1 MRRTRTST
9 LAAGA
14 ALAIAMIGAPT
25 AMAAGGSTIM
35 VDGDGRATPASCNDG
50 APGSARVTVQGGVNA
65 AQAGDTV
72 LVCPGT
78 YVEQVQ
84 IAGKDGLTVRSTRPW
99 KATIQ
104 APTDL
109 DAPFIVGIY
118 GADDVT
124 LQWFNV
130 VTRPTE
136 GCDAPVIGI
145 LALAGRDITI
155 RSNRVRNLG
164 RTLGP
169 CAFTFGIMAGY
180 PLGFSTSSAALP
192 AGLLPGDL
200 TTTATIINNAVRDHV
215 GIGIAAVSTLGPTA
229 GGTYGPTRADILNN
243 SVRYYHLGST
253 NGDCTPV
260 TSTSLSARETRSI
273 RRSISAIPA
282 GPGIGCEAIG
292 IYQGA
297 TISDSPIPGPAGVIR
312 GNRISSGPDA
322 ATDLIAG
329 AEPATPAQAIGIL
342 IIDQRHSPGASQ
354 VLDNLVFRNVF
365 GILAVD
371 AAGVEIRENRSRSAF
386 FGIAVWD
393 TEGAIV
399 RDNIAT
405 DGVVGVIVSDEP
417 FFASGEAWYVTDDV
431 RFRDNDA
438 RGNADR
444 SCVDDTLG
452 DGTLGTDNT
461 WIGNLGELDS
471 SDPAGICGGVTP
483 P

>member
-25 AMAAGGSTIM
+25 AMAAGGATIM
-35 VDGDGRATPASCNDG
+35 VDGDGRATAASCNDG
-50 APGSARVTVQGGVNA
+50 AAGSARDTVQGGVDA
-65 AQAGDTV
+65 AHPGDTV

-84 IAGKDGLTVRSTRPW
+84 IAEKDGLTVRSTRPW
-99 KATIQ
+99 TATIQ
-104 APTDL
+104 APSSL

-124 LQWFNV
+124 FQWFNV

-136 GCDAPVIGI
+136 GCDAPMMGV

-180 PLGFSTSSAALP
+180 PLGFGTGSAALP
-192 AGLLPGDL
+192 AGVLPGDL

-215 GIGIAAVSTLGPTA
+215 GIGIAAVSTLGSTV
-229 GGTYGPTRADILNN
+229 GGTSYGPTRADILNN

-253 NGDCTPV
+253 NGDCSSV
-260 TSTSLSARETRSI
+260 TSTSLSAKETRSL
-273 RRSISAIPA
+273 RRSIAALPA
-282 GPGIGCEAIG
+282 GPGSCEAIG

-297 TISDSPIPGPAGVIR
+297 TSSDSPIPGPAGVIR

-322 ATDLIAG
+322 SPDLTAG
-329 AEPATPAQAIGIL
+329 AESATPAQAVGIL

-354 VLDNLVFRNVF
+354 VLGNLVLRNVF

-371 AAGVEIRENRSRSAF
+371 AAGVEIRENRTRFDF

-393 TEGAIV
+393 TEGALV

-417 FFASGEAWYVTDDV
+417 FIASEEAWYVTDDV

-444 SCVDDTLG
+444 SCVDQTLG